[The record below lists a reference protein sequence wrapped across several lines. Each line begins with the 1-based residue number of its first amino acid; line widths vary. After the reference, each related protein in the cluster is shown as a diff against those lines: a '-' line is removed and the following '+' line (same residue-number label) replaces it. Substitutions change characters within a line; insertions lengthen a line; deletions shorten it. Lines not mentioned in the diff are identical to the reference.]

1 MQEILFLKVKN
12 NDVVKGNQ
20 YRTLILISFSA
31 LKPSKLMPLFT
42 IGIEEEFQTIDPVT
56 RELRSHMSKIVE
68 GGQIIL
74 QERVKAEM
82 HQAVVEVGTN
92 ICYNIQE
99 AREEVTDLRRNIIQ
113 LAEQNNLLL
122 AAAGTHPF
130 SDWQDQLITPSP
142 HYDSLIDE
150 MRDVARG
157 NLIFG
162 LHVHVG
168 IQSRNEGI
176 QILNA
181 VRYFLPHIY
190 ALSTNSP
197 FWCGRNTGFKSY
209 RSKVFDKFPRTGIP
223 EFFASASEYDEY
235 INLLVKTKC
244 IDSGKKIWWDIRL
257 HPYYDTI
264 EFRICDIPM
273 RVDETICL
281 AALMQALVAK
291 IHKLLKQNLNFRS
304 YRKVLINE
312 NKWRAARYGIQ
323 AKLIDFGK
331 QEEVPYSDL
340 CDELLDFVDDVLDE
354 LGSRN
359 EVAYIKEILKNGTG
373 ADRQLAVFE
382 ETNDLKSVVDYIVQ
396 ETRFGI

>member
-1 MQEILFLKVKN
+1 
-12 NDVVKGNQ
+12 
-20 YRTLILISFSA
+20 
-31 LKPSKLMPLFT
+31 MPLFT
-42 IGIEEEFQTIDPVT
+42 LGIEEEFQTIDPVT

-68 GGQIIL
+68 GGQITL
-74 QERVKAEM
+74 HERVKEEM

-92 ICYNIQE
+92 ICHNIQE
-99 AREEVTDLRRNIIQ
+99 ARAEVTELRKHIIE
-113 LAEQNNLLL
+113 LADQQNLRV

-130 SDWQDQLITPSP
+130 SDWQDQLITPNER
-142 HYDSLIDE
+142 YDALIDE

-168 IQSRNEGI
+168 IESREEGI

-223 EFFASASEYDEY
+223 DFFASANEYDEY
-235 INLLVKTKC
+235 IKLLVKTNC
-244 IDSGKKIWWDIRL
+244 IDNGKKIWWDIRL
-257 HPYYDTI
+257 HPYFDTI

-273 RVDETICL
+273 RIDETICI
-281 AALMQALVAK
+281 AALIQALVAK
-291 IHKLLKQNLNFRS
+291 MHKLLKQNLSFRP

-323 AKLIDFGK
+323 GKLIDFGK
-331 QEEVPYSDL
+331 QEEVPYRDL
-340 CDELLDFVDDVLDE
+340 CGELLDFVDDVLDE
-354 LGSRN
+354 LGSRK
-359 EVAYIKEILKNGTG
+359 EVEYIKEILDHGTG

-382 ETNDLKSVVDYIVQ
+382 QTGGDLKAVVDYIVE
-396 ETRFGI
+396 ETKFGIY

>member
-1 MQEILFLKVKN
+1 
-12 NDVVKGNQ
+12 
-20 YRTLILISFSA
+20 
-31 LKPSKLMPLFT
+31 
-42 IGIEEEFQTIDPVT
+42 
-56 RELRSHMSKIVE
+56 MSKIVE
-68 GGQIIL
+68 GGQITL

-92 ICYNIQE
+92 ICHNIQE
-99 AREEVTDLRRNIIQ
+99 ARAEVTELRKHIIE
-113 LAEQNNLLL
+113 LADQQNLLV

-130 SDWQDQLITPSP
+130 SDWQDQLITPNER
-142 HYDSLIDE
+142 YDALIDE
-150 MRDVARG
+150 LRDVARG

-168 IQSRNEGI
+168 IESREEGI

-223 EFFASASEYDEY
+223 DFFASANEYDEY
-235 INLLVKTKC
+235 IKLLVKTNC
-244 IDSGKKIWWDIRL
+244 IDNGKKIWWDIRL
-257 HPYYDTI
+257 HPYFDTI

-273 RVDETICL
+273 RIDETICI
-281 AALMQALVAK
+281 AALIQALVAK
-291 IHKLLKQNLNFRS
+291 MHKLLKQNLSFRP

-323 AKLIDFGK
+323 GKLIDFGK
-331 QEEVPYSDL
+331 QEEVPYREL
-340 CDELLDFVDDVLDE
+340 CGELLDFVDDVLDE
-354 LGSRN
+354 LGSRH
-359 EVAYIKEILKNGTG
+359 EVEYIKQILDHGTG

-382 ETNDLKSVVDYIVQ
+382 QTGGDLKAVVDYIVE
-396 ETRFGI
+396 ETKAGIY